1 MPNNIKNMESI
12 GFGELCSLLEQS
24 EVERTLDLGS
34 TILHIVQHVHRGSL
48 LLVSTVD
55 EKAAVVSL

>member
-1 MPNNIKNMESI
+1 MPNNIKNMERI
-12 GFGELCSLLEQS
+12 GFGELCDLMEQS

-34 TILHIVQHVHRGSL
+34 TILHIVHHVHKGSL

-55 EKAAVVSL
+55 ERAAVVSL